1 MVQVTVDRIG
11 LDQDSDQAV
20 VLLGDLTKTT
30 FIPIWIRSL
39 EATAIAMALQGIT
52 PPRPLTADL
61 VISVAEQ
68 LGAQI
73 VMVIITEIKDETF
86 YASLVLTKDGREIN
100 IDCRPSDGIAIAL
113 RKEVPIYVAE
123 KVIAEA
129 GMSAEDSS
137 VQ

>member
-61 VISVAEQ
+61 VISVAEE
-68 LGAQI
+68 LGARI
-73 VMVIITEIKDETF
+73 VMVVITEIKDETF

>member
-1 MVQVTVDRIG
+1 MVQVTVDRVG
-11 LDQDSDQAV
+11 LDQDTNQAV

-30 FIPIWIRSL
+30 FIPIWIRAL
-39 EATAIAMALQGIT
+39 EATAIALPLQGII

-61 VISVAEQ
+61 VISVAER

-73 VMVIITEIKDETF
+73 VMAIITELKDETF
-86 YASLVLTKDGREIN
+86 YASLVLSKDGTKIN
-100 IDCRPSDGIAIAL
+100 VDCRPSDAIAIAL

-123 KVIAEA
+123 KVMAEA
-129 GMSAEDSS
+129 GISAEDST